1 MERPIQIIYLIFI
14 FILITGF
21 LSAQD
26 RWSYSAEEMEKTII
40 NGQEVRRLNENVRF
54 VKTDKVI
61 LTDNASQYLKE
72 DILHLNG
79 NTMMINN
86 MDTLTCDSMVYWS
99 HIDSIYAMGNIR
111 YVHGPDRGIVG
122 DEMEIQYED
131 SLVKMIR
138 GNNSV
143 LQNDY

>member
-1 MERPIQIIYLIFI
+1 MERPIQIIYLLFI

-21 LSAQD
+21 LSAQE

-86 MDTLTCDSMVYWS
+86 LDTLTCDSMVYWS
-99 HIDSIYAMGNIR
+99 RLDSIYAKGNIR
-111 YVHGPDRGIVG
+111 YVHGPKRGIFG
-122 DEMEIQYED
+122 DEMEIQYDD
-131 SLVKMIR
+131 SLVEMIR
-138 GNNSV
+138 VFKNAFA
-143 LQNDY
+143 